1 VSRFVITITPDNADA
16 GASNT
21 TVRVDTS
28 SGQARITEL
37 TVRAAD
43 GGGLAPA
50 DLPAVDLDLL
60 IRALAAPSAVQA
72 LTASETAPTDLR
84 SAVAASTTPV
94 EHVESAPAATVE
106 PIAAEER
113 APTTG
118 RRGRKATTARKST
131 AKKVAAKK
139 ATPRKSAAA
148 KNTTTAKKATKA
160 ARRTAAD
167 AGAEATAATRVTG
180 RRAASTGRKATGDR
194 TDVRAYRRMPE
205 PDEVMAAYTSAGT
218 ITGLAEH
225 FGVPRHTANG
235 WARRLRQQGR
245 TIGRA

>member
-72 LTASETAPTDLR
+72 LTAAETAPTDLR
-84 SAVAASTTPV
+84 TAMAESTTPV
-94 EHVESAPAATVE
+94 EHVESVPAATVE
-106 PIAAEER
+106 TTAAQQAAPI
-113 APTTG
+113 TG
-118 RRGRKATTARKST
+118 RRGRKS

-180 RRAASTGRKATGDR
+180 RRAAAAGRKAGGRKATGDR
-194 TDVRAYRRMPE
+194 ADVRAYRRMPE

-235 WARRLRQQGR
+235 WARRLRQQGHS
-245 TIGRA
+245 IGRA

>member
-1 VSRFVITITPDNADA
+1 MSRFVITITPDNADA

-72 LTASETAPTDLR
+72 LTAAETAPTDLR
-84 SAVAASTTPV
+84 SAVAESTTPV
-94 EHVESAPAATVE
+94 EHVESAATVDT
-106 PIAAEER
+106 IAAEEPAR
-113 APTTG
+113 TTG
-118 RRGRKATTARKST
+118 RRGRKSAV
-131 AKKVAAKK
+131 KKVAAKK

-160 ARRTAAD
+160 ARRSAAD
-167 AGAEATAATRVTG
+167 AGAEVTAATRVTG
-180 RRAASTGRKATGDR
+180 RRAASAGRKAAGRKATGDR

-205 PDEVMAAYTSAGT
+205 PDEVMAAYTTAGT

-235 WARRLRQQGR
+235 WARRLRQQGHN
-245 TIGRA
+245 IGRA